1 MVFVRSLSY
10 FSDVTHNRNIMSD
23 IEAVSHSTLSRSKS
37 ISVLH
42 EGVVQEIDLND
53 LPEEI
58 RGQLAALFDKDGD
71 GKISTGELNTVA
83 NAYAGM
89 KQQLVLFRRG
99 LVALGAMNV
108 LWFIAMAGVTFAIVS
123 GSKDTVVQGR
133 SLYSKDNVPLAININ
148 TAKAPL
154 GSYAFMPE
162 DKATS
167 IVDILLRG
175 SDGERHYRKMK
186 SADIIPYKAI
196 TLTTFDGDKIV
207 WDLRVDEGK
216 DVHITFV
223 DGTKTTRPA
232 GCEECTAASV
242 VVDDGVINALEN
254 YLEAIDLEGG
264 RRLEDCGTGLLDQ
277 VRNFEDA
284 NTSGDASED

>member
-1 MVFVRSLSY
+1 
-10 FSDVTHNRNIMSD
+10 MSD